1 MTKNVA
7 QDGKYLNAKQFFWNL
22 MWLLHLPSQRSH
34 VVLEIQVPK
43 QRIQLEGPIH
53 ETLVSHEPTQVLN
66 SGNPIQGHEDKQEK
80 Q

>member
-1 MTKNVA
+1 
-7 QDGKYLNAKQFFWNL
+7 
-22 MWLLHLPSQRSH
+22 MWLLHLPGQRSR
-34 VVLEIQVPK
+34 VVPEIQVPE